1 MKMKTCIKIILVGV
15 IATIYSCGGGDD
27 MTEIPDECEAMGFT
41 LQQAKDSIQ
50 RGIKPG
56 YSDSSIDESELSKIY
71 IYEYDVEHTEIKLD
85 FKKGDYS
92 SISYTLLPEDIE
104 KGTWRIVNLCS
115 VYVGVSDIQAITKSA
130 KSGVPVT
137 KGSDYKYSYVEAKEI
152 RDTYAPITELRNYI
166 LYTKIA
172 ATCTETEMYL
182 ISSKSGENYNIRI
195 EIDRNINDKYAVI
208 TWKD

>member
-27 MTEIPDECEAMGFT
+27 DMTEIPDECEAMGFT

-50 RGIKPG
+50 KGIKPG
-56 YSDSSIDESELSKIY
+56 YYDSSIDESELSKIY

-104 KGTWRIVNLCS
+104 KGTWRI
-115 VYVGVSDIQAITKSA
+115 
-130 KSGVPVT
+130 
-137 KGSDYKYSYVEAKEI
+137 
-152 RDTYAPITELRNYI
+152 
-166 LYTKIA
+166 
-172 ATCTETEMYL
+172 
-182 ISSKSGENYNIRI
+182 
-195 EIDRNINDKYAVI
+195 IN
-208 TWKD
+208 